1 MTDNSEMYNFENYGR
16 FDHAARDVIDRLA
29 EYRDAFAT
37 RDAWVA
43 AGLAVWQEYETI
55 EGDYGVNP
63 ARIDQIMCSAAMA
76 LDAEA
81 TRRSTTRLITFDE
94 VSDVPYMMA
103 THRDRFADDDD
114 DWDDAC
120 LTVWRASEHYDGA
133 YWIRKE
139 AADAIMD
146 TAVENPAR

>member
-1 MTDNSEMYNFENYGR
+1 
-16 FDHAARDVIDRLA
+16 
-29 EYRDAFAT
+29 
-37 RDAWVA
+37 
-43 AGLAVWQEYETI
+43 
-55 EGDYGVNP
+55 
-63 ARIDQIMCSAAMA
+63 MA

-103 THRDRFADDDD
+103 THRDRFSDDD

-120 LTVWRASEHYDGA
+120 LAVWRGSEHYDGE

-139 AADAIMD
+139 TADAIMD
-146 TAVENPAR
+146 KALENTAR

>member
-1 MTDNSEMYNFENYGR
+1 MTDNPETYTFENYGR
-16 FDHAARDVIDRLA
+16 FNSATRDVIDRLA

-43 AGLAVWQEYETI
+43 AGLAVWREYETI

-114 DWDDAC
+114 WDDAC
-120 LTVWRASEHYDGA
+120 LTVWRESEHYDGA

-139 AADAIMD
+139 TADAIMD
-146 TAVENPAR
+146 KALENTAR